1 VSNET
6 RDPRQPGAQILV
18 IDDEPGMREGCRRA
32 LRSVGHAVETA
43 PDLTTARDLISKE
56 RFDVYLIDV
65 MLPDGN
71 GLDLLDEIYAI
82 DPDAVCIIVT
92 GFGRIEMAVNAV
104 KQGAYDFL
112 SKPFRSDELIV
123 AVEKALERRWLKMV
137 EAQAKE
143 LEHAK
148 EDLEKLDR
156 IKSQLMLKVAH
167 ELRAPAA
174 AVQSYINLILA
185 DYVSPPEIKPTLRRV
200 QERLQAML
208 DLIGDLLELA
218 RLKEPKV
225 RAGGDKGPQDMA
237 AILTQV
243 HDLLR
248 EQAAEKRQN
257 LVVEILDR
265 PTVIADREHLV
276 SIWTNLISNAIKYT
290 PEGGRITVRLRADH
304 DSLMGI
310 VEDSGIGIAEED
322 LPHLFQEF
330 FRTDEAKASGQV
342 GTGLGLAIIKQI
354 VESYG
359 GQIKVT
365 SRLGQG
371 SRFSFILPLQPSF
384 ESPDADRLPSPA
396 RAKSADSRLPPAHT
410 HARVIALEP
419 DDRESEGA

>member
-1 VSNET
+1 VSNQM
-6 RDPRQPGAQILV
+6 RDPRLPGAQILV

-43 PDLTTARDLISKE
+43 PDLTTARELISKR
-56 RFDVYLIDV
+56 RFDVHLIDV

-71 GLDLLDEIYAI
+71 GLDLLDEIYER

-92 GFGRIEMAVNAV
+92 GFGRIEMAVDAV
-104 KQGAYDFL
+104 RQGAYDFL

-137 EAQAKE
+137 EAQARD

-148 EDLEKLDR
+148 EDLERLDR
-156 IKSQLMLKVAH
+156 IKSELMLKVAH

-185 DYVSPPEIKPTLRRV
+185 DYVADTEIKPTLRRV

-218 RLKEPKV
+218 RLKEAKQRV
-225 RAGGDKGPQDMA
+225 VKELAPQDMA
-237 AILTQV
+237 GILSEV
-243 HDLLR
+243 HSLLR
-248 EQAAEKRQN
+248 EQAAEKRQK
-257 LVVEILDR
+257 LIVEVIDR
-265 PTVIADREHLV
+265 PTVVADREHLA

-290 PEGGRITVRLRADH
+290 PEGGSITVRLRADD
-304 DSLMGI
+304 DSLIGI
-310 VEDSGIGIAEED
+310 VEDSGVGIAEED

-342 GTGLGLAIIKQI
+342 GTGLGLAIIRQI

-371 SRFSFILPLQPSF
+371 SRFSFILPLNPPLEVAAPDSVPSR
-384 ESPDADRLPSPA
+384 SRPPSVE
-396 RAKSADSRLPPAHT
+396 RGLPPAQT
-410 HARVIALEP
+410 HARALALEP
-419 DDRESEGA
+419 DNHSSEGT